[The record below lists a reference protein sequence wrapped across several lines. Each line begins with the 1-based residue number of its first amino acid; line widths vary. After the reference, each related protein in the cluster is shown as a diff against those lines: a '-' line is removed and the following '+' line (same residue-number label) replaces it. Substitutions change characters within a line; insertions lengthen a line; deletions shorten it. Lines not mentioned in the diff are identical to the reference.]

1 MGRMSARRW
10 IVLLAAV
17 ALAGLTARLGFWQ
30 LDRAAQKEG
39 LQAAI
44 DSRRVLP
51 PLAADALA
59 DDERQAAEQHHRRIE
74 LRGRWLPQHTVFLEN
89 RQMQGR
95 PGFFVLTPL
104 LLPDGSAVVVQRGW
118 VPRDIRD
125 RTLVQ
130 APALPDGE
138 IRLEARIAPPPAR
151 LYEFDEGATGVIRQ
165 NLLLPGYALETGLR
179 LRPLSVMQLSPAAPP
194 GGAAPA
200 ADGLAR
206 EWPAPAAD
214 VHKHYGY
221 AFQWFALCALTILLY
236 VWFQVLRPRRRPA

>member
-10 IVLLAAV
+10 IVLLAAL
-17 ALAGLTARLGFWQ
+17 AMAGLTARLGFWQ
-30 LDRAAQKEG
+30 LDRASQKER

-51 PLAADALA
+51 PLALDALA
-59 DDERQAAEQHHRRIE
+59 RDEIQAAEQHHRLVE
-74 LRGRWLPQHTVFLEN
+74 LRGRWQPQHTVFLEN

-118 VPRDIRD
+118 LPRDIRD
-125 RTLVQ
+125 RTLVS
-130 APALPDGE
+130 APPPVEGE
-138 IRLEARIAPPPAR
+138 VLVSARIAPPPAR
-151 LYEFDEGATGVIRQ
+151 LYDFEGGATGPIRQ
-165 NLLLPGYALETGLR
+165 NLDLSAFALESGLS
-179 LRPLSVMQLSPAAPP
+179 LRPLSAQQLAPDQVAGQSSPS
-194 GGAAPA
+194 
-200 ADGLAR
+200 DGLAR
-206 EWPAPAAD
+206 DWPAPAAD

-236 VWFQVLRPRRRPA
+236 AWFQVLRPRRRPA

>member
-1 MGRMSARRW
+1 MVRMTARRW
-10 IVLLAAV
+10 IVLLAAL

-30 LDRAAQKEG
+30 LDRAAQKER

-44 DSRRVLP
+44 DSRRALP

-59 DDERQAAEQHHRRIE
+59 RDEQQAAEQHHRLVE

-104 LLPDGSAVVVQRGW
+104 LLSDGSAVVVQRGW

-125 RTLVQ
+125 RTLVS
-130 APALPDGE
+130 APPLAQGE
-138 IRLEARIAPPPAR
+138 VRVPARIAPPPAR
-151 LYEFDEGATGVIRQ
+151 LYDFEGGSAGPIRQ
-165 NLLLPGYALETGLR
+165 NLDLPSYALETGLG
-179 LRPLSVMQLSPAAPP
+179 LRPLSVLQLAPDQAD
-194 GGAAPA
+194 GQAPA
-200 ADGLAR
+200 PDGLAR
-206 EWPAPAAD
+206 DWPAPAAD